1 MQFDELPIP
10 VTTILTIPW
19 RHERMETQ
27 ESDLNAAP
35 GSTPVEKTPK
45 SAKRIPSEHT
55 AKSPTT
61 DDSSVY

>member
-1 MQFDELPIP
+1 
-10 VTTILTIPW
+10 
-19 RHERMETQ
+19 METQ